1 MIRKYRKQ
9 LASIVLVLCLV
20 VMMAGITTL
29 TGCNVDGDYAG
40 DGRYKIVCT
49 TFPQYDWVKQIIGD
63 DDRFNVKLLL
73 GNGVDMHSYQP
84 TVDDMY
90 QVATADMFVY
100 VGGSSDKW
108 VSDALK
114 NARNKNMKVVNMME
128 VIGDKAKVEELVEGM
143 REEKHDGH
151 SHSHDSGND
160 SHSHDSDSDSHSHD
174 SDSDSHDD
182 GHEHSD
188 DDEELEY
195 DEHMWLSLSNAM
207 IITQELADN
216 LKQIDSDN
224 ADKYEANAKEYIGRL
239 KELDNRYR
247 EAVSG
252 AANKTIMFGDRFP
265 FRYLADEYGLKYY
278 AAFPGCSAETEASFE
293 TVTFLSGKADEL
305 GLKAIYVIE
314 NSDKRVAQTIVKN
327 TKTKNQEIITMNS
340 MQSVS
345 NKDIAAGVSYIGIME
360 DNLSA
365 LKKGL

>member
-1 MIRKYRKQ
+1 MIGKYRKW
-9 LASIVLVLCLV
+9 LANIVLVLCLV
-20 VMMAGITTL
+20 VMMAGLTTL
-29 TGCNVDGDYAG
+29 TGCSVDGDYAG

-143 REEKHDGH
+143 QEEKHDSH
-151 SHSHDSGND
+151 SHSHDSDND
-160 SHSHDSDSDSHSHD
+160 WHSHDSDGDSHG
-174 SDSDSHDD
+174 D
-182 GHEHSD
+182 GHEHSE
-188 DDEELEY
+188 DEHDN

>member
-1 MIRKYRKQ
+1 MIGKYRKW
-9 LASIVLVLCLV
+9 LANTALVLCLV
-20 VMMAGITTL
+20 VMMAGLTTF
-29 TGCNVDGDYAG
+29 TGCSVSGDYAG

-49 TFPQYDWVKQIIGD
+49 TFPQYDWIKQIIGD

-143 REEKHDGH
+143 QEEKYDSH
-151 SHSHDSGND
+151 SHGHDSGND
-160 SHSHDSDSDSHSHD
+160 SDSHDSDSDSHS
-174 SDSDSHDD
+174 D
-182 GHEHSD
+182 GHSD
-188 DDEELEY
+188 DDDELEY
-195 DEHMWLSLSNAM
+195 DEHMWLSLGNAM

-247 EAVSG
+247 DAVSG

-305 GLKAIYVIE
+305 ELKAIYVIE

>member
-1 MIRKYRKQ
+1 MIGKYRKWF
-9 LASIVLVLCLV
+9 ANIALVLCLV
-20 VMMAGITTL
+20 VMMAGVTTL
-29 TGCNVDGDYAG
+29 TGCSVGGDYAG

-63 DDRFNVKLLL
+63 DERFNVKLLL

-143 REEKHDGH
+143 QEEKHDSH
-151 SHSHDSGND
+151 SHS
-160 SHSHDSDSDSHSHD
+160 
-174 SDSDSHDD
+174 DD
-182 GHEHSD
+182 VHEHSD
-188 DDEELEY
+188 DDDELEY

-224 ADKYEANAKEYIGRL
+224 ADQYEANAKAYIGRL

-327 TKTKNQEIITMNS
+327 TKTKNQEIIAMNS

-345 NKDIAAGVSYIGIME
+345 NKDIAAGVNYIGIME
-360 DNLSA
+360 DNLAA

>member
-1 MIRKYRKQ
+1 MIGKYRKWF
-9 LASIVLVLCLV
+9 ANIALVLCLV
-20 VMMAGITTL
+20 VMMAGLTTL
-29 TGCNVDGDYAG
+29 TGCSMGGDYAG

-143 REEKHDGH
+143 QEEKHDSH
-151 SHSHDSGND
+151 SHS
-160 SHSHDSDSDSHSHD
+160 
-174 SDSDSHDD
+174 DD
-182 GHEHSD
+182 VQEHSE

-195 DEHMWLSLSNAM
+195 DEHMWLSLGNAM

-224 ADKYEANAKEYIGRL
+224 ADKYEADAKEYINRL

-252 AANKTIMFGDRFP
+252 AADKTIMFGDRFP
-265 FRYLADEYGLKYY
+265 FRYLADEYGLTYY

-305 GLKAIYVIE
+305 GLKTIYVIE

-327 TKTKNQEIITMNS
+327 TKTKNQEIVTMNS

-360 DNLSA
+360 DNLLA

>member
-1 MIRKYRKQ
+1 MIGKYRKWF
-9 LASIVLVLCLV
+9 ANIALVLCLV
-20 VMMAGITTL
+20 VMMAGLTTL
-29 TGCNVDGDYAG
+29 TGCSMGGDYAG

-143 REEKHDGH
+143 QEEKHDSH
-151 SHSHDSGND
+151 SHS
-160 SHSHDSDSDSHSHD
+160 
-174 SDSDSHDD
+174 DD
-182 GHEHSD
+182 VQEHSE

-224 ADKYEANAKEYIGRL
+224 AEQYEANAKAYIGRL

-327 TKTKNQEIITMNS
+327 TKTKNQEIIAMNS

-345 NKDIAAGVSYIGIME
+345 NKDIAAGVNYIGIME
-360 DNLSA
+360 DNLAA

>member
-1 MIRKYRKQ
+1 MIGKYRKWF
-9 LASIVLVLCLV
+9 ANIALVLCLV
-20 VMMAGITTL
+20 VMMAGLTTL
-29 TGCNVDGDYAG
+29 TGCSMGGDYAG

-143 REEKHDGH
+143 QEEKHDSH
-151 SHSHDSGND
+151 SHS
-160 SHSHDSDSDSHSHD
+160 
-174 SDSDSHDD
+174 DD
-182 GHEHSD
+182 VHEHSD

-224 ADKYEANAKEYIGRL
+224 VDQYEANAKAYIGRL

-327 TKTKNQEIITMNS
+327 TKTKNQEIIAMNS

-345 NKDIAAGVSYIGIME
+345 NKDIAAGVNYIGIME
-360 DNLSA
+360 DNLAA

>member
-1 MIRKYRKQ
+1 MIGKYRKW
-9 LASIVLVLCLV
+9 LANIALVLCLV
-20 VMMAGITTL
+20 VMMAGVTTL
-29 TGCNVDGDYAG
+29 TGCSVGGDYAG

-63 DDRFNVKLLL
+63 DERFNVKLLL

-143 REEKHDGH
+143 QEEKHDSH
-151 SHSHDSGND
+151 SHS
-160 SHSHDSDSDSHSHD
+160 
-174 SDSDSHDD
+174 DD
-182 GHEHSD
+182 VHEHSD
-188 DDEELEY
+188 DDDELEY

-224 ADKYEANAKEYIGRL
+224 ADQYEANAKAYIGRL

-327 TKTKNQEIITMNS
+327 TKTKNQEIIAMNS

-345 NKDIAAGVSYIGIME
+345 NKDIAAGVNYIGIME
-360 DNLSA
+360 DNLAA

>member
-1 MIRKYRKQ
+1 MIGKYRKWF
-9 LASIVLVLCLV
+9 ANIALVLCLV
-20 VMMAGITTL
+20 VMMAGLTTL
-29 TGCNVDGDYAG
+29 TGCSMGGDYAG

-143 REEKHDGH
+143 QEEKHDSH
-151 SHSHDSGND
+151 SHS
-160 SHSHDSDSDSHSHD
+160 
-174 SDSDSHDD
+174 DD
-182 GHEHSD
+182 VQEHSE

-224 ADKYEANAKEYIGRL
+224 ADQYEANAKAYIGRL

-327 TKTKNQEIITMNS
+327 TKTKNQEIIAMNS

-345 NKDIAAGVSYIGIME
+345 NKDIAAGVNYIGIME
-360 DNLSA
+360 DNLAA

>member
-1 MIRKYRKQ
+1 MIGKYRKWF
-9 LASIVLVLCLV
+9 ANIALVLCLV
-20 VMMAGITTL
+20 VMMAGLTTL
-29 TGCNVDGDYAG
+29 TGCSMGGDYAG

-63 DDRFNVKLLL
+63 DERFNVKLLL

-143 REEKHDGH
+143 QEEKHDSH
-151 SHSHDSGND
+151 SHS
-160 SHSHDSDSDSHSHD
+160 
-174 SDSDSHDD
+174 DD
-182 GHEHSD
+182 VQEHSE

-195 DEHMWLSLSNAM
+195 DEHMWLSLGNAM

-224 ADKYEANAKEYIGRL
+224 ADKYEADAKEYISRL

-252 AANKTIMFGDRFP
+252 AADKTIMFGDRFP
-265 FRYLADEYGLKYY
+265 FRYLADEYGLTYY

-305 GLKAIYVIE
+305 GLKTIYVIE

-327 TKTKNQEIITMNS
+327 TKTKNQEIVTMNS

-360 DNLSA
+360 DNLLA

>member
-9 LASIVLVLCLV
+9 LAHNVLVLCLV
-20 VMMAGITTL
+20 VMMAGFTTL
-29 TGCNVDGDYAG
+29 TGCSVSGDYAG

-63 DDRFNVKLLL
+63 DDRFDVKLLL

-90 QVATADMFVY
+90 EIATADMFVY

-143 REEKHDGH
+143 QEEKHD
-151 SHSHDSGND
+151 SH
-160 SHSHDSDSDSHSHD
+160 SHSHDSDSDSHGDGHS
-174 SDSDSHDD
+174 DD
-182 GHEHSD
+182 GHEHSEDEHD

-195 DEHMWLSLSNAM
+195 DEHMWLSLGNAM

-216 LKQIDSDN
+216 LKQIDRDN
-224 ADKYEANAKEYIGRL
+224 ADKYEADAKEYISRL

-252 AANKTIMFGDRFP
+252 AADKTIMFGDRFP
-265 FRYLADEYGLKYY
+265 FRYLADEYGLTYY

-305 GLKAIYVIE
+305 GLKTIYVIE

-327 TKTKNQEIITMNS
+327 TKTKNQEIVTMNS

-360 DNLSA
+360 DNLLA